1 MQMLRSRSIFAG
13 SEGRTF
19 VTLVSKMDTAE
30 RYATVVKALR
40 RSRGVTTDAKRGFG
54 TGALKTND
62 RIFAMLASGD
72 RLVVK
77 LPRSRVDALVDAGEG
92 ERYDP
97 RHDGRLMKEWLVVGS
112 HDGARWLALAKEALQ
127 FVRG

>member
-1 MQMLRSRSIFAG
+1 
-13 SEGRTF
+13 
-19 VTLVSKMDTAE
+19 
-30 RYATVVKALR
+30 
-40 RSRGVTTDAKRGFG
+40 
-54 TGALKTND
+54 
-62 RIFAMLASGD
+62 MLASGD
-72 RLVVK
+72 RFAVK

-97 RHDGRLMKEWLVVGS
+97 RRDGRMMKEWLVVGS